1 MKILHLDSSINHEF
15 SVTRQLSAEVV
26 NALMQNGEAHQVIYR
41 DLVKDPISHLT
52 LDIASGFRPVPGGV
66 AASPST
72 VSEHELSNL
81 LVSEF
86 LASEVV
92 VIGAPM
98 YNFSVSGQLKAW
110 MDRIAQPGKTFSY
123 TPSGPVG
130 HAGGKAVIIVSAR
143 GGFYAGT
150 PLEDMDNQE
159 RLLRTYF
166 GFLGVTTIGCVRA
179 EGASKS
185 EEVKREEIS
194 RARFSIPAVIKAVTH
209 CEE

>member
-1 MKILHLDSSINHEF
+1 MKILHLDSSINSEF

-66 AASPST
+66 AASAL
-72 VSEHELSNL
+72 SEQPLSNL

-86 LASEVV
+86 LASEVI

-98 YNFSVSGQLKAW
+98 YNFSVSSQLKAW

-130 HAGGKAVIIVSAR
+130 HSGGRAVILVSAR

-150 PLEDMDNQE
+150 PLEEMDNQE
-159 RLLRTYF
+159 RLLRKYF
-166 GFLGVTTIGCVRA
+166 GFLGVTNIGCVRV
-179 EGASKS
+179 EGASKA
-185 EEVKREEIS
+185 EEVKRGEIS
-194 RARFSIPAVIKAVTH
+194 RALASIPEVIKAVTTF
-209 CEE
+209 EE

>member
-1 MKILHLDSSINHEF
+1 MKILHLDSSINSEF

-66 AASPST
+66 AASALSEQPLST
-72 VSEHELSNL
+72 L

-86 LASEVV
+86 LASEVI

-98 YNFSVSGQLKAW
+98 YNFSVSSQLKAW

-130 HAGGKAVIIVSAR
+130 HSGGRAVILVSAR

-150 PLEDMDNQE
+150 PLEEMDNQE
-159 RLLRTYF
+159 RLLRKYF
-166 GFLGVTTIGCVRA
+166 GFLGVTNIGCVRV
-179 EGASKS
+179 EGASKA
-185 EEVKREEIS
+185 EEVKRGEIS
-194 RARFSIPAVIKAVTH
+194 RALASIPEVIKAVTTF
-209 CEE
+209 EE

>member
-1 MKILHLDSSINHEF
+1 MKILHLDSSINSEF

-26 NALMQNGEAHQVIYR
+26 NALMQYGEAHQVTYR

-52 LDIASGFRPVPGGV
+52 LDIASGFRPVPGSV
-66 AASPST
+66 ASSPST
-72 VSEHELSNL
+72 LSEHNLSNL

-86 LASEVV
+86 LASEVI
-92 VIGAPM
+92 VIGTPM

-130 HAGGKAVIIVSAR
+130 HSGGKAVIIVSAR

-159 RLLRTYF
+159 RLLRKYF
-166 GFLGVTTIGCVRA
+166 GFLGVTNIGCVRV
-179 EGASKS
+179 EGASKAQD
-185 EEVKREEIS
+185 VKRGEIS
-194 RARFSIPAVIKAVTH
+194 RALASIPEVIKAVTTF
-209 CEE
+209 EE